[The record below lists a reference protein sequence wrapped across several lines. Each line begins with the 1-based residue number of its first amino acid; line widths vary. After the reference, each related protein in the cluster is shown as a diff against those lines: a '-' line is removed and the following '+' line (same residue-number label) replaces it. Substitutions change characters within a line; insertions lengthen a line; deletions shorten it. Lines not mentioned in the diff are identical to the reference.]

1 MPVRPARSALTAV
14 LLAAMALTAAACGGS
29 DDIASPRSTTAPVT
43 AVATTPDAGATVPAT
58 ATGTATD
65 GAPCSP
71 AEDGNGLDHTVAD
84 LPADDPDGGLVV
96 HADAGASAPPTGL
109 LAPGTAV
116 STVNDPARCLVLSDG
131 AVWWEVEYDGG
142 SRGWV
147 NSRFLTRT
155 ADQEAATRTE
165 LCRVYREVL
174 TYRTS
179 PDFAPRE
186 LTAELEAL
194 LNGPPPG
201 VSDALRRI
209 PSPADEADL
218 ADAYTSLTGYVGPL
232 CA

>member
-1 MPVRPARSALTAV
+1 MPARPARSALPAI
-14 LLAAMALTAAACGGS
+14 LLAAVALTAAACGGT
-29 DDIASPRSTTAPVT
+29 DDTAAPPATTAAVT
-43 AVATTPDAGATVPAT
+43 AVATTPDITVTQRATQPA
-58 ATGTATD
+58 AD
-65 GAPCSP
+65 GAACSP

-96 HADAGASAPPTGL
+96 HADAGASAPRTGL

-116 STVNDPARCLVLSDG
+116 STVNDPARCLVLPDG

-155 ADQEAATRTE
+155 PGQEAATRTE

-174 TYRTS
+174 TYRSS
-179 PDFAPRE
+179 PDFAPQE

-201 VSDALRRI
+201 VGDALRRI

>member
-1 MPVRPARSALTAV
+1 MRVRPASPALPAI
-14 LLAAMALTAAACGGS
+14 LLAAAALAVAGCGGS
-29 DDIASPRSTTAPVT
+29 DDSARPAATPTTVT
-43 AVATTPDAGATVPAT
+43 VAATTPGPTGTSPATETAAGAACT
-58 ATGTATD
+58 
-65 GAPCSP
+65 P
-71 AEDGNGLDHTVAD
+71 AEDGNGLDYTVAD

-96 HADAGASAPPTGL
+96 HADAGAASAQTGL
-109 LAPGTAV
+109 LPAGTAV
-116 STVNDPARCLVLSDG
+116 STVNDPARCQVLSDG

-155 ADQEAATRTE
+155 AAQEAATRTE

-174 TYRTS
+174 TYRMS
-179 PDFAPRE
+179 ADFAPQE
-186 LTAELEAL
+186 LTAELEGL

-209 PSPADEADL
+209 ANPADEADL
-218 ADAYTSLTGYVGPL
+218 AGAYTSLTSYVGPL